1 MEGGSSEM
9 GIAVGKRG
17 IINQE
22 HVKVKTQGDSSEATQ
37 DIFFHSENWSG
48 FNKANWQRIWPGS
61 EMVKALLS
69 IHMN

>member
-48 FNKANWQRIWPGS
+48 FNKAN
-61 EMVKALLS
+61 
-69 IHMN
+69 